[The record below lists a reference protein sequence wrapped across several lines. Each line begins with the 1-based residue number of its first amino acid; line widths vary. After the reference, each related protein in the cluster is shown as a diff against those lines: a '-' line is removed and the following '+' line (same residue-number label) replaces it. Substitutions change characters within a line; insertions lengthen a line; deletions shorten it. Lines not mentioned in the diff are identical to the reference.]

1 MFEGVGALMIVAF
14 IIWTIVALGCSGIGL
29 WAWLSKTEVG
39 FFAGVKPPKVKD
51 PIKYNHQVALLWF
64 AYALIYELLGIPF
77 LFFKQNSAMFIIT
90 LLGVMALTIGLLV
103 AYTYISV
110 SNQDK

>member
-1 MFEGVGALMIVAF
+1 MIVAF
-14 IIWTIVALGCSGIGL
+14 LIWTIVALLFVGIGV
-29 WAWLSKTEVG
+29 WAWTSKTEVG

-51 PIKYNHQVALLWF
+51 PVKYNHQVALLWF
-64 AYALIYELLGIPF
+64 AYAFFYEILGIPF
-77 LFFKQNSAMFIIT
+77 LFFKQNSAMFIVT
-90 LLGVMALTIGLLV
+90 LLGVMAITIGLLV

>member
-14 IIWTIVALGCSGIGL
+14 IIWTIVALMFAGIGA
-29 WAWLSKTEVG
+29 WAWFSKTEVG
-39 FFAGVKPPKVKD
+39 FFTGVKAPKVKD

-64 AYALIYELLGIPF
+64 VYATLYEILGIPF

-90 LLGVMALTIGLLV
+90 ILGVMALTIGLLV

-110 SNQDK
+110 SNQK